1 MRRFTSTLFPHYFW
15 SLLAKIILFDCYS
28 SVRITSEAHLVARFI
43 FSNVS
48 IWAILLFASAW
59 VKSMERFFRTQRDYL
74 GSFGLSDQIFL
85 DQIVDILRKRMN
97 VVENDFLFYEEK
109 LKLLVKLLIDFC
121 KFHHENIDP
130 LRRDNI
136 IIHKNRR
143 KCLNKLDELLWM

>member
-1 MRRFTSTLFPHYFW
+1 
-15 SLLAKIILFDCYS
+15 
-28 SVRITSEAHLVARFI
+28 
-43 FSNVS
+43 
-48 IWAILLFASAW
+48 
-59 VKSMERFFRTQRDYL
+59 
-74 GSFGLSDQIFL
+74 
-85 DQIVDILRKRMN
+85 MN